1 MNDDKDERETIATK
15 ASEQIIQDMEDTV
28 IDKEHYKIGINKEI
42 IKESASNFMIKILAK
57 VFTKL
62 DNTLTELLICSLVT
76 NIIEG
81 QVTFCRLL

>member
-1 MNDDKDERETIATK
+1 MNDGKDEREKITTK
-15 ASEQIIQDMEDTV
+15 ASEQIIQDMEDIV
-28 IDKEHYKIGINKEI
+28 IDKEHYETGINGEF
-42 IKESASNFMIKILAK
+42 IKESTSNFMIKILAK

-62 DNTLTELLICSLVT
+62 DNTLTELLICSLAI